1 MTSLDV
7 VSIATNGY
15 TKYWLNMITSFQENN
30 VVFEKV
36 VVHVLT
42 DDPEFVID
50 YANKNP
56 KMKFVAHQVE
66 SMPWPLPTLMRY
78 NYISRIGEFLESENF
93 LYIDSDMIFHPDF
106 DFEMNKNLRE
116 YPVNLVIHPGYWRA
130 RYASSLSVN
139 LMSFKMLI
147 SDLYKRLKFG
157 GLGAWETSRR
167 STAYVTRKN
176 RNVYVCGGVWF
187 GERVQ
192 ILIMV
197 NLLKLKTEV
206 DLRNGII
213 AKWHDESHLNNWL
226 VSYGANLLSPSFCF
240 DPRLSNLTGLKPLI
254 EAVVKVQ
261 TDRIQCS

>member
-1 MTSLDV
+1 MTTLDV

-30 VVFEKV
+30 TVFEKV

-42 DDPEFVID
+42 DDLEFVTD
-50 YANKNP
+50 HAEKNT

-78 NYISRIGEFLESENF
+78 EYISRIAEFLKSENI

-106 DFEMNKNLRE
+106 DYEMEKALRE
-116 YPVNLVIHPGYWRA
+116 YSVNLVVHPGYWRPH
-130 RYASSLSVN
+130 YASFLRVN
-139 LMSFKMLI
+139 LMSMKMLL
-147 SDLYKRLKFG
+147 SDFYRKLKFG
-157 GLGAWETSRR
+157 GLGAWETCRK
-167 STAYVTRKN
+167 STAYVKRRD

-192 ILIMV
+192 MMKMV

-206 DLRNGII
+206 DLRNRII

-226 VSYGANLLSPSFCF
+226 VSHGANLLNPSFCF
-240 DPRLSNLTGLKPLI
+240 DPRLSNLSGLKPLI
-254 EAVVKVQ
+254 EAVVKGRA
-261 TDRIQCS
+261 DRI